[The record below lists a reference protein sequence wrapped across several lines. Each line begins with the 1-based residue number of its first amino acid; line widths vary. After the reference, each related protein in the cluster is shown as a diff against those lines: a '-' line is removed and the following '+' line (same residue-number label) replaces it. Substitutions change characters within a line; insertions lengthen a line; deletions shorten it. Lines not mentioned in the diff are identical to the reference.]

1 MFKAWSVIL
10 LAAGLAAAVSR
21 APAQRPQPK
30 QGRREL
36 PKAEWVDPNRT
47 APNGTKYETFASKA
61 VDGDVSYLIYLP
73 TGYEQSEKRYPV
85 IYWLHGLG
93 GNQRAA
99 AMSFVAPFAA
109 AIKGGTVPPAIV
121 VLVNGMVNSFYCDW
135 ANGKR
140 PVESMIIKDLIPH
153 IDKTCRTIAKRE
165 GRVVEGFSMGGYGA
179 AHLGFKYPDLFGTVV
194 VDSGALIL
202 DSAMTGPNLIEIY
215 KNGFASDKARF
226 LAEHPTTLVE
236 KNADRIRGKMLIRV
250 GVGGADNLLARNRDL
265 HELLEKLK
273 IEHEYEVAE
282 GVGHM
287 APAYYKKLG
296 DKCFAIH
303 KKSFTAVNP

>member
-1 MFKAWSVIL
+1 MRRSFTIIPF
-10 LAAGLAAAVSR
+10 AAALTIASMQ
-21 APAQRPQPK
+21 AQQPK
-30 QGRREL
+30 EGRREL
-36 PKAEWVDPNRT
+36 PKAEWVDPVRT
-47 APNGTKYETFASKA
+47 APNGTKYETFASKS
-61 VDGDVSYLIYLP
+61 VGGDVSYLIYLP
-73 TGYEQSEKRYPV
+73 PGYEQDSKRYPV

-109 AIKGGTVPPAIV
+109 AIKDGSVPPAIV

-135 ANGKR
+135 ADGKR
-140 PVESMIIKDLIPH
+140 PVESMIVKDLIPH
-153 IDKTCRTIAKRE
+153 IDRTYRTIAKRE

-179 AHLGFKYPDLFGTVV
+179 AHLGFKYPELFGAVV
-194 VDSGALIL
+194 VDAGALIL
-202 DSAMTGPNLIEIY
+202 DSTMTGPNLVEIY
-215 KNGFASDKARF
+215 KGGFASDKARF

-236 KNADRIRGKMLIRV
+236 KNADQIRGKTLIRV
-250 GVGGADNLLARNRDL
+250 GVGSDDKLLVRNRDL
-265 HELLEKLK
+265 HEQLDKLK
-273 IEHEYEVAE
+273 IEHEYEVAD

-303 KKSFTAVNP
+303 KKAFTAAAAGQ